1 LSYTVYLSSRAERDR
16 RKLPEDIRQR
26 IDTALLELERDP
38 RPPNCVKLKGID
50 EWRIRV
56 GDYRIRYRID
66 DKTRTVT
73 ITRIAHRRE
82 VYEE

>member
-82 VYEE
+82 VYEG